1 MTTKVMM
8 FAGLLILCVACSK
21 EKETPKGYK
30 FTVVKKGDGIPG
42 KKDQFLIINMS
53 FQDGKDSV
61 WNDSRKLGSPFII
74 PVRDTV
80 NIKQEDGIDEVFR
93 MLTKG
98 DSVVCKI
105 PAAVL
110 FEKNFRAPLPPNV
123 DAKSNFLFK
132 IGVQD
137 IMDREQVTKF
147 QQELMT
153 KQMTS
158 QLKKDTVI
166 IDDFLKSK
174 NIVARKTN
182 SGLRYIVTKQGQ
194 GENAKPGQTVKV
206 AYAGFLLNGKCF
218 DTSSEE
224 IAKENGV
231 FQEGRRPYEPYAFVL
246 GQSAVIQGW
255 DEIITLMNKGTKLKV
270 YIPSTLAYGPQRRS
284 QDIIENSI
292 LTFDME
298 LVDITQ

>member
-8 FAGLLILCVACSK
+8 FAGLVLLCVACSK

-30 FTVVKKGDGIPG
+30 YTIVRKGDGIAG
-42 KKDQFLIINMS
+42 KKDQFLVINMS
-53 FQDGKDSV
+53 FQDSKDSV
-61 WNDSRKLGSPFII
+61 WNDSKKLGAPFIL
-74 PVRDTV
+74 PVRDTT
-80 NIKQEDGIDEVFR
+80 NLSQEEGIDEVFR
-93 MLTKG
+93 ILTKG

-105 PAAVL
+105 PAKVL
-110 FEKNFRAPLPPNV
+110 FEKTFRAPLPPNV
-123 DAKSNFLFK
+123 DPKSDFLFK

-137 IMDREQVTKF
+137 IMDREQVNKF

-174 NIVARKTN
+174 NMVAQRTK
-182 SGLRYIVTKQGQ
+182 SGIRYVITQAGQ

-218 DTSSEE
+218 DTSIEAV
-224 IAKENGV
+224 AKENGI
-231 FQEGRRPYEPYAFVL
+231 FQESRQPYQPYGFIL
-246 GQSAVIQGW
+246 GQGAVIQGW

-270 YIPSTLAYGPQRRS
+270 YIPSTLAYGPQQRS
-284 QDIIENSI
+284 ADIVANSI